1 MEIIYQKSVKG
12 AKVKFI
18 IGLAIVVSFF
28 NISMLKEHQLLNYQI
43 ALVIFVTT
51 SGFIFDYLVL
61 TKLFKLFELEKTQ
74 FSSIDCSINSALRKI
89 LKWPLLFKILKVELL
104 TLYYAFFA
112 KFEKKETTNETTTF
126 SYSKLSNA
134 KDMFWIV
141 AIAQLP
147 TLPFI
152 HAIIENKNEPMLAWV
167 VTLLTL
173 WSVICY
179 LAQVQAIRFRPIEL
193 DNKLL
198 KYRSG
203 LSWKSDIPLKKI
215 IKARKI
221 TYKDKV
227 DGFAYFLSPLG
238 SEKNII
244 IEFDTSIKFFGPL
257 CFSKSRKKA
266 AISLDKPE
274 QFLNQLSLR
283 GIEIA

>member
-1 MEIIYQKSVKG
+1 MEMTNQKYIAR

-18 IGLAIVVSFF
+18 FGLAIVVTFF
-28 NISMLKEHQLLNYQI
+28 NMSILQDQQVLNYQLV
-43 ALVIFVTT
+43 LVILATT
-51 SGFIFDYLVL
+51 AGFFFDYIVL
-61 TKLFKLFELEKTQ
+61 NKLFRLFELEKIKYG
-74 FSSIDCSINSALRKI
+74 SVDHSINSALKNI
-89 LKWPLLFKILKVELL
+89 LKWPLLFKALNAELL

-112 KFEKKETTNETTTF
+112 KFERQETTNEITLF

-147 TLPFI
+147 TLPLLHI
-152 HAIIENKNEPMLAWV
+152 MIEDLSPAIAWAI
-167 VTLLTL
+167 TLLTL

-203 LSWKSDIPLKKI
+203 LSWKSDIPLKQI
-215 IKARKI
+215 TKARKI
-221 TYKDKV
+221 DYRDKV

-244 IEFDTSIKFFGPL
+244 IEFEISIRFLGPFFL
-257 CFSKSRKKA
+257 SKRRKKA
-266 AISLDKPE
+266 AISLDRPE

-283 GIEIA
+283 GVEIA